1 MSVRRF
7 EVLLAE
13 ARRSGLLIVLE
24 SSIAIVLIAC
34 RCECASY
41 EAHSCRECD
50 DNVHFGFYKV
60 WAVVRVCL
68 QT

>member
-13 ARRSGLLIVLE
+13 AGRGGLLVVLE
-24 SSIAIVLIAC
+24 CSIAIILIAC

-41 EAHSCRECD
+41 EADSCRECE
-50 DNVHFGFYKV
+50 DNVHFGLYKV